1 MQVVTCPGGVTSAD
15 PVVRATAEMTTP
27 DLAAIAALDAALAA
41 CGIDVGTVEEVRRCP
56 LTGARS

>member
-1 MQVVTCPGGVTSAD
+1 
-15 PVVRATAEMTTP
+15 VVRATAEMTTP